1 MLVIFFPSM
10 GRAMRLGTIPT
21 ILVAIL
27 MVSIISGSSSAQ
39 IPTTPPAVEIECGDD
54 PVLDVHPQRY
64 EPVVMQ
70 CTVTNPSSFE
80 ETISLEKEWDGIEV
94 SMTLSEDEL
103 TLAAGEEE
111 TIDVTFDGQTR
122 ISSTLSWDYEISA
135 QVTTVGMVPWDNFGA
150 NASATGDV
158 TVAEYGMVE
167 LLVGN
172 PSKRTL
178 EADSNFNITFSMRN
192 LGNADDM
199 ITVSV
204 TNTAELESAGFSFPQ
219 TSFVKENVIVDGQST
234 VRQIDLRTPADIT
247 EDVEVSITLE
257 ASSGN
262 DNMAETDSITINLLV
277 QPAATTVGGVDL
289 GLSSVS
295 SDDLMLYGYI
305 GGGFLMFIFLLVII
319 TRISRRRGSKEI
331 VYDVED
337 EEDVSYQSVQTPV
350 SVEDEFDEFDD
361 MFSDIGDDDLDAAFA
376 DL

>member
-1 MLVIFFPSM
+1 
-10 GRAMRLGTIPT
+10 MRLGTIPT

-39 IPTTPPAVEIECGDD
+39 IPTTPPAVEIECGED

-103 TLAAGEEE
+103 TIAAGEEE
-111 TIDVTFDGQTR
+111 TIDVTFDGQSR

-135 QVTTVGMVPWDNFGA
+135 QVTAVGMVPWDNFGA

-219 TSFVKENVIVDGQST
+219 TSFVRENVIVDGQST
-234 VRQIDLRTPADIT
+234 VRQIDLRTPSDIT
-247 EDVEVSITLE
+247 EDVEISITLE

-350 SVEDEFDEFDD
+350 AVEEEFDEFDD
-361 MFSDIGDDDLDAAFA
+361 MFSDLGDDDLDAAFA

>member
-1 MLVIFFPSM
+1 
-10 GRAMRLGTIPT
+10 MRLGTIPT

-234 VRQIDLRTPADIT
+234 VRQIDLRTPSDIT